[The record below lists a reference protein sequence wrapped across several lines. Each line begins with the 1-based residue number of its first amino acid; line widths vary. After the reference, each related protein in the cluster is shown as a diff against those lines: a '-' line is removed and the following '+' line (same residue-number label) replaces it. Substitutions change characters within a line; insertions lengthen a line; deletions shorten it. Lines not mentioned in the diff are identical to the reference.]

1 MKWIDQDMVPLL
13 VRSHFSLIKA
23 TASPEALCASAK
35 AMGYSALALTDTN
48 NLYGLWEFLAACR
61 RHGIRPVIGVE
72 LDDAGKWLGGGIG
85 KVPAGGAGSDRVIC
99 LAATSEGFSNLC
111 RLVSLRHAIADAA
124 FHPVFSRKLF
134 PDSSAN
140 RSSNAVLADPAEA
153 FRGIVCLTDSPRI
166 LTLMHESGLDPRAL
180 LSAASPSAWRGL
192 VREARSRHIPIV
204 AAADN
209 RILTQGDE
217 ETALYR
223 VLRAIDGNTTIH
235 RIGTSHGALDPMPLL
250 PESAY
255 RTRFACFPEAI
266 DNTDRLLDAISFTG
280 PDARIVMPEWRDP
293 ARPDLDAETALAED
307 AHAGAILRYGKPL
320 PDAVITRLE
329 HELSMIRRMGFCGYF
344 LIVRDIVRQSPR
356 TCGRGSGAASLVA
369 YCLGITNVC
378 PIRHHLYFERF
389 LNPGRTDPPD
399 IDVDFAWDERE
410 TVISGVLSSFSGH
423 AAIVSSMVRFQP
435 RMAIRETARA
445 FGIPEAAI
453 SAVTRR
459 LPGYWHSDDVDPET
473 FASRIATFPE
483 IRGIDFPEPWP
494 VICRIAAR
502 LVGIPRHLMLHPG
515 GVVITPGPID
525 RHCPVEPS
533 AEGFPM
539 LQWDK
544 DGVEDAGLVKIDLLG
559 NRSLAVIRDALGA
572 VAASGRPID
581 ELRWHPGDDPATQ
594 KTIAEGRTMGCF
606 YIESPAMR
614 LLQQK
619 AGRGDFEHLV
629 LHSSI
634 IRPAANDWIEEY
646 LGRLHGKPWQ
656 PLDPTLTDVL
666 SETYGIMVYQEDVS
680 RAAVA
685 MAGFSHEEADR
696 LRKVLSKKDRA
707 LHLANFR
714 RRFVEGARQN
724 GVSAE
729 AIETAWN
736 MMMSFDGYSFCKPHS
751 ASYARVSFQAAY
763 LKTHYP
769 AEFMAAVLRNRGGF
783 YSTAAYVS
791 EARRMGLVVMGP
803 DVNESETGWT
813 GRDGVLRAGLD
824 AVTALRESTLSAVS
838 KHRAKRPFDSPEDFF
853 ERIEPSDTEAR
864 HLIDCGAL
872 DGIAHGENRA
882 VLHWRWMRHR
892 RVSTARGGNLR
903 LFEPQSEYGAA
914 PPLPEGEDLDRLRRE
929 YRVLGF
935 LCDRHPLSL
944 FRGATVLRNTIRS
957 GDLPSRVG
965 KQVAMAAWP
974 VCHKTVHARNG
985 KRMGFFTFED
995 ETGLI
1000 ETVLFPDVYERCI
1013 HRLAADGPVI
1023 LSGTPEN
1030 PWGAVVLH
1038 VTDVQPL
1045 GKPG

>member
-1 MKWIDQDMVPLL
+1 MLLLL
-13 VRSHFSLIKA
+13 VRSHFSLMKA

-35 AMGYSALALTDTN
+35 TMGYPALALTDTN
-48 NLYGLWEFLAACR
+48 NLYGLWEFLGACR

-72 LDDAGKWLGGGIG
+72 LDDVGKWLGRVIG
-85 KVPAGGAGSDRVIC
+85 NDPADSAHSGRVIC
-99 LAATSEGFSNLC
+99 LAATSEGFSHLC
-111 RLVSLRHAIADAA
+111 RLVSLRHANAADVAMHAA
-124 FHPVFSRKLF
+124 FSKTRSSDFAGNHISKAV
-134 PDSSAN
+134 SAN
-140 RSSNAVLADPAEA
+140 PAQA
-153 FRGIVCLTDSPRI
+153 FRGILWLTDSPAI
-166 LTLMHESGLDPRAL
+166 LALLHDSGFQPWAL
-180 LSAASPSAWRGL
+180 LSAAATSTWRPI
-192 VREARSRHIPIV
+192 VREARTRNIPIV
-204 AAADN
+204 AAADS
-209 RILTQGDE
+209 RMLTPGE
-217 ETALYR
+217 EEAARYR
-223 VLRAIDGNTTIH
+223 LLRAIDGNTTIH
-235 RIGTSHGALDPMPLL
+235 RLRDSHGISDPMPLF

-280 PDARIVMPEWRDP
+280 PDTRIVMPEWHDP
-293 ARPDLDAETALAED
+293 ARPGLDAETALAED
-307 AHAGAILRYGKPL
+307 ARTGAVARYGEPL
-320 PDAVITRLE
+320 PETVVQRLE
-329 HELSMIRRMGFCGYF
+329 HEMSMIRRMGFCGYF

-410 TVISGVLSSFSGH
+410 TVLSGVLSSFSGH
-423 AAIVSSMVRFQP
+423 AAMVSSMIRFQP
-435 RMAIRETARA
+435 RMALRETARA
-445 FGIPEAAI
+445 FGVPEAAI

-459 LPGYWHSDDVDPET
+459 LPGYWHADDVDPET
-473 FASRIATFPE
+473 FASRIAAFPKA
-483 IRGIDFPEPWP
+483 RNIDFPEPWP
-494 VICRIAAR
+494 VICRLAAG
-502 LVGIPRHLMLHPG
+502 LVGMPRHLMLHPG

-525 RHCPVEPS
+525 CHCPVELS
-533 AEGFPM
+533 AEGLPM

-559 NRSLAVIRDALGA
+559 NRSLAVIRDALRT

-581 ELRWHPGDDPATQ
+581 ELRWHPEDDAATQ
-594 KTIAEGRTMGCF
+594 ATIAAGRTMGCF

-656 PLDPTLTDVL
+656 PLDPRLTDVL

-707 LHLANFR
+707 LHLVQFR
-714 RRFVEGARQN
+714 RRFEEGARRN
-724 GVSAE
+724 GVSTE

-763 LKTHYP
+763 LKTHFP
-769 AEFMAAVLRNRGGF
+769 AEFMAAVLRNCGGF

-791 EARRMGLVVMGP
+791 EARRMGLVVLGP
-803 DVNESETGWT
+803 DVNESGTGWT
-813 GRDGVLRAGLD
+813 GRNGVLRAGLD
-824 AVTALRESTLSAVS
+824 AVAGLRESTLSAVS
-838 KHRAKRPFDSPEDFF
+838 EARAKGPFDSVEDFF
-853 ERIEPSDTEAR
+853 ERIDLSDTEAR
-864 HLIDCGAL
+864 HLIDCGAF
-872 DGIAHGENRA
+872 DGIARGENRA
-882 VLHWRWMRHR
+882 MLHWRWMRHR
-892 RVSTARGGNLR
+892 RISTVRGGNLR
-903 LFEPQSEYGAA
+903 LFEPQAEYGTA
-914 PPLPEGEDLDRLRRE
+914 PPLPEGDELDRLRRE

-944 FRGATVLRNTIRS
+944 FRGAKVLRKTIRS
-957 GDLPSRVG
+957 EDLPSRIG
-965 KQVAMAAWP
+965 RRVAMAAWP

-985 KRMGFFTFED
+985 KRMAFFTFED

-1000 ETVLFPDVYERCI
+1000 ETVLFPDVYERTI

-1030 PWGAVVLH
+1030 QWGAVVLH
-1038 VTDVQPL
+1038 VTAVDPL
-1045 GKPG
+1045 GRR

>member
-1 MKWIDQDMVPLL
+1 MLPLL
-13 VRSHFSLIKA
+13 VRSHFSLMQA

-61 RHGIRPVIGVE
+61 RHEIRPVIGVE
-72 LDDAGKWLGGGIG
+72 LDDVGKWLSGIIG
-85 KVPAGGAGSDRVIC
+85 RGPVDGAGSGRVIC
-99 LAATSEGFSNLC
+99 LAATSEGFSHLC
-111 RLVSLRHAIADAA
+111 RLISLRHAIADAA
-124 FHPVFSRKLF
+124 VHSCTPRAFS
-134 PDSSAN
+134 PDPAGN
-140 RSSNAVLADPAEA
+140 RVSNDDPMDPAEA
-153 FRGIVCLTDSPRI
+153 LQGIVWLTDSPRI
-166 LTLMHESGLDPRAL
+166 LALLHESGLEPWAL
-180 LSAASPSAWRGL
+180 LSAAAPSRWRPL
-192 VREARSRHIPIV
+192 VREARTRNISFV
-204 AAADN
+204 AAVDN

-217 ETALYR
+217 EATLYR
-223 VLRAIDGNTTIH
+223 VLRTIEGNTTIH
-235 RIGTSHGALDPMPLL
+235 RLCPSHGISDPMPLF
-250 PESAY
+250 PESIY

-266 DNTDRLLDAISFTG
+266 DNTERLLDAVSFTG
-280 PDARIVMPEWRDP
+280 PDTRIVMPEWRDP
-293 ARPDLDAETALAED
+293 AMPDLDAETALAVD
-307 AHAGAILRYGKPL
+307 ARAGAVLRYGEPL
-320 PDAVITRLE
+320 PEIVIRRLE
-329 HELSMIRRMGFCGYF
+329 HEMAMIRRMGFCGYF
-344 LIVRDIVRQSPR
+344 LIVRDIVRRSPR

-410 TVISGVLSSFSGH
+410 TVIAGVLSSFAGH
-423 AAIVSSMVRFQP
+423 AAMVSSLIRFQP
-435 RMAIRETARA
+435 RMALRETARA
-445 FGIPEAAI
+445 FGVPEAAI
-453 SAVTRR
+453 AAVTRR

-473 FASRIATFPE
+473 FASRIAAFPE
-483 IRGIDFPEPWP
+483 TRGVDFPEPWP

-502 LVGIPRHLMLHPG
+502 LVGVPRHLMLHPG

-533 AEGFPM
+533 AEGLPM

-581 ELRWHPGDDPATQ
+581 ELRWHPEDDPATQ
-594 KTIAEGRTMGCF
+594 AAIAEGRTMGCF

-656 PLDPTLTDVL
+656 PLDPTLKDVL

-685 MAGFSHEEADR
+685 MAGFSHEEADK

-707 LHLANFR
+707 LHLAQFR
-714 RRFVEGARQN
+714 RRFVEGARRN

-763 LKTHYP
+763 LKTHFP

-791 EARRMGLVVMGP
+791 EARRMGLVVLGP
-803 DVNESETGWT
+803 DVNESDTGWT
-813 GRDGVLRAGLD
+813 GRDGVLRVGLD
-824 AVTALRESTLSAVS
+824 AVAALRESTLSAVS
-838 KHRAKRPFDSPEDFF
+838 EARAKRPFDSPEDFF
-853 ERIEPSDTEAR
+853 ERIDLSDTEAR
-864 HLIDCGAL
+864 HLIDCGAF
-872 DGIAHGENRA
+872 DAIVHRENRA

-892 RVSTARGGNLR
+892 RRVASRGGNLR
-903 LFEPQSEYGAA
+903 LFESQSEYGAA
-914 PPLPEGEDLDRLRRE
+914 PALPEGDEMDRLRRE

-944 FRGATVLRNTIRS
+944 FRDNPALRRTIRS
-957 GDLPSRVG
+957 DDLRSRIG
-965 KQVAMAAWP
+965 KPAAVAAWP

-1013 HRLAADGPVI
+1013 HRLAANGPVI
-1023 LSGTPEN
+1023 LSGIPEN
-1030 PWGAVVLH
+1030 QWGAVVLH
-1038 VTDVQPL
+1038 VGDVKRIH
-1045 GKPG
+1045 G

>member
-1 MKWIDQDMVPLL
+1 MD
-13 VRSHFSLIKA
+13 SA
-23 TASPEALCASAK
+23 EALQ
-35 AMGYSALALTDTN
+35 
-48 NLYGLWEFLAACR
+48 
-61 RHGIRPVIGVE
+61 
-72 LDDAGKWLGGGIG
+72 
-85 KVPAGGAGSDRVIC
+85 
-99 LAATSEGFSNLC
+99 
-111 RLVSLRHAIADAA
+111 
-124 FHPVFSRKLF
+124 
-134 PDSSAN
+134 
-140 RSSNAVLADPAEA
+140 
-153 FRGIVCLTDSPRI
+153 GIVWMTDSPRI
-166 LTLMHESGLDPRAL
+166 LSLLHESGLEPWAL
-180 LSAASPSAWRGL
+180 LSAAAPSRWRPL
-192 VREARSRHIPIV
+192 VREARARNIPLV

-217 ETALYR
+217 EATLYR

-235 RIGTSHGALDPMPLL
+235 RLCGSDGISEPMPLF
-250 PESAY
+250 PESTY
-255 RTRFACFPEAI
+255 RSRFACFPEAI
-266 DNTDRLLDAISFTG
+266 DNTDRLLGAVCFTG
-280 PDARIVMPEWRDP
+280 PARRILMPEWRDP
-293 ARPDLDAETALAED
+293 ARPDLDAETALAAD
-307 AHAGAILRYGKPL
+307 AHAGAVQRYGDPL
-320 PDAVITRLE
+320 PEAVIRRLE
-329 HELSMIRRMGFCGYF
+329 HEMAMIRQMGFCGYF

-410 TVISGVLSSFSGH
+410 AVIAGVLSSFSGH
-423 AAIVSSMVRFQP
+423 AAMVSSMIRFQP
-435 RMAIRETARA
+435 RMALRETARA
-445 FGIPEAAI
+445 FGVPEAAI
-453 SAVTRR
+453 SAVTGR
-459 LPGYWHSDDVDPET
+459 LPGYWHSDDPEA
-473 FASRIATFPE
+473 FASGIAAFPK
-483 IRGIDFPEPWP
+483 IRGADFPEPWP

-502 LVGIPRHLMLHPG
+502 LVGVPRHLMLHPG

-525 RHCPVEPS
+525 RHCPVELS
-533 AEGFPM
+533 AEGLPM

-559 NRSLAVIRDALGA
+559 NRSLAVIRDALEA

-581 ELRWHPGDDPATQ
+581 ELRWHPEDDPATQ
-594 KTIAEGRTMGCF
+594 AAVADGRTMGCF

-646 LGRLHGKPWQ
+646 LARLHGKPWQ
-656 PLDPTLTDVL
+656 PLDPTLKDVL

-680 RAAVA
+680 RSVVA

-707 LHLANFR
+707 LHLTQFR
-714 RRFVEGARQN
+714 RRFVEGARRN
-724 GVSAE
+724 GVSEE

-763 LKTHYP
+763 LKTHFP

-783 YSTAAYVS
+783 YPPAAYVS
-791 EARRMGLVVMGP
+791 EARRMGLVVLGP
-803 DVNESETGWT
+803 DVNESDTGWT
-813 GRDGVLRAGLD
+813 GWNRVLRAGLD
-824 AVTALRESTLSAVS
+824 DVAALRESTLSAVS
-838 KHRAKRPFDSPEDFF
+838 KARAKRPFDSPQDFF
-853 ERIEPSDTEAR
+853 ERIDLSDIEAR
-864 HLIDCGAL
+864 HLIDCGAF
-872 DGIAHGENRA
+872 DAIAHGENRA
-882 VLHWRWMRHR
+882 VQYWRWMRHR
-892 RVSTARGGNLR
+892 RRAASRGRNLR
-903 LFEPQSEYGAA
+903 LFESQSEYGSA
-914 PPLPEGEDLDRLRRE
+914 PALPEGDEMDRLRRQ

-944 FRGATVLRNTIRS
+944 FRDNPVLRRTIRS
-957 GDLPSRVG
+957 DDLRSRIG
-965 KQVAMAAWP
+965 KPVRVAAWP
-974 VCHKTVHARNG
+974 VCHKSVHSRSG

-995 ETGLI
+995 EIGLI

-1013 HRLAADGPVI
+1013 HRLVATGPVL

-1030 PWGAVVLH
+1030 QWGAVVLH
-1038 VTDVQPL
+1038 VKDVNPVSL
-1045 GKPG
+1045 MTPYTPTPSSSDRNGRRERRDERSHAHRNP

>member
-1 MKWIDQDMVPLL
+1 MLLLL
-13 VRSHFSLIKA
+13 VRSHFSLMKA

-35 AMGYSALALTDTN
+35 TMGYPALALTDTN

-72 LDDAGKWLGGGIG
+72 LDDVGKWLGRVIG
-85 KVPAGGAGSDRVIC
+85 NDPADSAHSGRVIC
-99 LAATSEGFSNLC
+99 LAATSEGFSHLC
-111 RLVSLRHAIADAA
+111 RLVSLRHAVTDAA
-124 FHPVFSRKLF
+124 VHSAFSRIRF
-134 PDSSAN
+134 SDSAGK
-140 RSSNAVLADPAEA
+140 RPSNADPGDSPEA
-153 FRGIVCLTDSPRI
+153 FRGIIWLTDSPTI
-166 LTLMHESGLDPRAL
+166 LVLLHDSGLQPWAL
-180 LSAASPSAWRGL
+180 LSAAATSTWRPI
-192 VREARSRHIPIV
+192 VREARARNIPIV

-209 RILTQGDE
+209 RVLTQTEE
-217 ETALYR
+217 ETTRYR
-223 VLRAIDGNTTIH
+223 LLRAIDGNTTIH
-235 RIGTSHGALDPMPLL
+235 RLRDSHGISDPMPLF

-266 DNTDRLLDAISFTG
+266 DNTDRLLEAISFTG
-280 PDARIVMPEWRDP
+280 PGTRIVMPEWHDP

-307 AHAGAILRYGKPL
+307 ARTGAVARYGEPL
-320 PDAVITRLE
+320 PEAVVQRLE
-329 HELSMIRRMGFCGYF
+329 HEMSMIRRMGFCGYF

-410 TVISGVLSSFSGH
+410 TVIAGVLSSFSGH
-423 AAIVSSMVRFQP
+423 AAMVSSLIRFQP
-435 RMAIRETARA
+435 RMALRETARA
-445 FGIPEAAI
+445 FGVPEAAI
-453 SAVTRR
+453 STVTRR
-459 LPGYWHSDDVDPET
+459 LPGYWHADDVDPET
-473 FASRIATFPE
+473 FASRIAASPKA
-483 IRGIDFPEPWP
+483 RNIDFPEPWP
-494 VICRIAAR
+494 VICRLAAG
-502 LVGIPRHLMLHPG
+502 LVGMPRHLMLHPG

-533 AEGFPM
+533 AEGLPM

-559 NRSLAVIRDALGA
+559 NRSLAVIRDALRT
-572 VAASGRPID
+572 VATSGRPID
-581 ELRWHPGDDPATQ
+581 ELRWHPEDDAATQ
-594 KTIAEGRTMGCF
+594 ATIAAGRTMGCF

-656 PLDPTLTDVL
+656 PLDPRLTDVL

-707 LHLANFR
+707 LHLVQFR
-714 RRFVEGARQN
+714 RRFEEGARRN
-724 GVSAE
+724 GVSTE
-729 AIETAWN
+729 AIDTAWN

-763 LKTHYP
+763 LKTHFP

-791 EARRMGLVVMGP
+791 EARRMGLVVLGP
-803 DVNESETGWT
+803 DVNESGTGWT

-824 AVTALRESTLSAVS
+824 AVAGLRESTLSAVS
-838 KHRAKRPFDSPEDFF
+838 EARAKGPFDSVEDFF
-853 ERIEPSDTEAR
+853 ERIDLSDTEAR
-864 HLIDCGAL
+864 HLIDCGAF
-872 DGIAHGENRA
+872 DGIARGENRA
-882 VLHWRWMRHR
+882 MLHWRWMRHR
-892 RVSTARGGNLR
+892 RISTVRGGNLR
-903 LFEPQSEYGAA
+903 LFEPQAEYGTA
-914 PPLPEGEDLDRLRRE
+914 PPLPEGDELDRLRRE

-944 FRGATVLRNTIRS
+944 FRGAKVLRKTIRS
-957 GDLPSRVG
+957 EDLLSRIG
-965 KQVAMAAWP
+965 RRVAMAAWP

-985 KRMGFFTFED
+985 KRMAFFTFED
-995 ETGLI
+995 ENGLI
-1000 ETVLFPDVYERCI
+1000 ETVLFPDVYERTI

-1030 PWGAVVLH
+1030 QWGAVVLH
-1038 VTDVQPL
+1038 VTAVDPL
-1045 GKPG
+1045 GRR